1 MSRLGEK
8 IKNLRIEC
16 KMSQKQLGKKLG
28 VSESF
33 INDVELGRKVINE
46 NLISR
51 IEKILGKGLND
62 LTISFEEEVY
72 KDEKENKYNSLPK
85 KEEVKELWS
94 EAFGSVLKNVP
105 IYKYDLSKSIGWRQ
119 LPLKGNKIEGY
130 AQDKVFFIE
139 IQDDDMIGFRISKGD
154 LAFAHVIHEIENN
167 AICLVQHGDERKIR
181 QIKKLDS
188 NKILLISNPNSVRA
202 ETVEAR
208 ELKPIAKLDKLE
220 IVL

>member
-188 NKILLISNPNSVRA
+188 NKILLIS
-202 ETVEAR
+202 
-208 ELKPIAKLDKLE
+208 
-220 IVL
+220 